1 MTHGFYVNGIPTITS
16 RQGRTHVPLSFYYF
30 CTANDFEAWC
40 PRAFGERERERDVL
54 PMVVAQLV
62 IPPAVTSR
70 RSCIQIPHSTVASSK
85 VVHTVVIER
94 EFSFIYIINS
104 AFKKSSFDIFLGM
117 FYFATSDIMEA
128 KLTVALRAIAAGAV
142 AIFAKGAALIKATGG
157 AKVGMATAAMT
168 AATTAAV
175 AGSKTEHK

>member
-1 MTHGFYVNGIPTITS
+1 MFLHDEWLWGSVSEG
-16 RQGRTHVPLSFYYF
+16 V
-30 CTANDFEAWC
+30 W
-40 PRAFGERERERDVL
+40 RER
-54 PMVVAQLV
+54 
-62 IPPAVTSR
+62 
-70 RSCIQIPHSTVASSK
+70 CIAEVCNPVGNVHQQRQAEVHAFPPHSTVASSK
-85 VVHTVVIER
+85 VVHIVVIER
-94 EFSFIYIINS
+94 EFSFICIINS
-104 AFKKSSFDIFLGM
+104 ALYEKFIWHLFCM

-142 AIFAKGAALIKATGG
+142 AIFAKGAAVIKATGG